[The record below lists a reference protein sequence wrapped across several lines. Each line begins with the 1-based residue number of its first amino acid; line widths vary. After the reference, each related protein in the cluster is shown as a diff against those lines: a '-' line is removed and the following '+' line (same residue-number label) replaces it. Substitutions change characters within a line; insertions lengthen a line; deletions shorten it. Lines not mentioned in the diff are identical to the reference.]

1 MPNTADI
8 SVSSGDTQ
16 CSWTKAKAVQINTET
31 TRWFGLQH
39 DPIWPP
45 VIGYRGTPIYGKPH
59 WGPV

>member
-39 DPIWPP
+39 DPIWGFP
-45 VIGYRGTPIYGKPH
+45 KS
-59 WGPV
+59 